1 MEVYVNR
8 IRNAKGASVRIE
20 QSMRIIFLVTN
31 NVAEYEAILL
41 DLKELKELGAKHIGL
56 HGDSRLSVNQVLGTF
71 ELKSKK

>member
-1 MEVYVNR
+1 M
-8 IRNAKGASVRIE
+8 RIE

-41 DLKELKELGAKHIGL
+41 DLKELRAKHIGL